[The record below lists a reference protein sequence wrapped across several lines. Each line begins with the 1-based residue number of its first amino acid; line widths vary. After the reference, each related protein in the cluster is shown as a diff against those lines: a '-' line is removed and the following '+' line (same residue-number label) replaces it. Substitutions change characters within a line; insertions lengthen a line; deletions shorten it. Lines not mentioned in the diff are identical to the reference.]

1 MKEQLVAIV
10 GPTAVGKTKLGVA
23 LAKELNGEVISADSM
38 QVYRG
43 MDIGTAKIKP
53 EEMENI
59 PHHFIDILEPD
70 EEYSVKEFQ
79 EKAIK
84 LISSLNHQGKLPIL
98 VGGTGLYVQA
108 VTHQFQFPETET
120 RQEVRLKWETYL
132 KEHGTQA
139 LYEVL
144 KERDPAYAEKVHA
157 NNYRRVLRA
166 LEIIELTGQ
175 SMSHYQQDWEKT
187 SPYHLVMI
195 GLTMER
201 SQLYN
206 RINQRVD
213 DMIASGL
220 IEEVETLINRGTIPE
235 QATSLQ
241 AIGYKEI
248 ILYLQGQLSK
258 EEAIELL
265 KRNTRRFA
273 KRQLTWFKRM
283 DEITWFD
290 VTDITRWNEL
300 EEIIKQHVKENLN
313 Q

>member
-23 LAKELNGEVISADSM
+23 LAKAFDGEVLSADSM

-59 PHHFIDILEPD
+59 PHHFIDILDPE

-79 EKAIK
+79 EQATRLITK
-84 LISSLNHQGKLPIL
+84 LNKQGKLPIL

-108 VTHQFQFPETET
+108 VTHQFQFAQTDRTE
-120 RQEVRLKWETYL
+120 EVRLKWENFL
-132 KEHGTQA
+132 KQHGTQA

-144 KERDPAYAEKVHA
+144 KERDPVYAKKVHP

-166 LEIIELTGQ
+166 LEITELTGQ
-175 SMSHYQQDWEKT
+175 SMSDYQQDWDKP
-187 SPYHLVMI
+187 SPYQLVMI

-201 SQLYN
+201 DKLYE

-213 DMIASGL
+213 QMIEQGL
-220 IEEVETLINRGTIPE
+220 IDEVKALLARGLNAE
-235 QATSLQ
+235 QVTSLQ

-248 ILYLQGQLSK
+248 MLYLEGELSK
-258 EEAIELL
+258 EEAINLL

-273 KRQLTWFKRM
+273 KRQLTWFRRM
-283 DEITWFD
+283 KEITWFD
-290 VTDITRWNEL
+290 VTDQTKWNDL

-313 Q
+313 R